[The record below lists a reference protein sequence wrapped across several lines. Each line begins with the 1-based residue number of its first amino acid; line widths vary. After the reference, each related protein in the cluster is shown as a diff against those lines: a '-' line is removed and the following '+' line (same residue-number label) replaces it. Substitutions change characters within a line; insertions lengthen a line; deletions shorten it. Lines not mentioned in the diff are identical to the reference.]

1 MNDFYFKADSGEWE
15 LIKEPVEDIDSRM
28 PTYADDNE
36 YISLLQKS
44 LCFEIELDPIV
55 LKLRKLAAEETKCFD
70 EAQKNLIKAFAR
82 TGLYSAEALKQ
93 YGIELVGNEPPVEM
107 QIKNLERRKK
117 HCKNYLELK
126 QIDREL
132 NSLKYG
138 RRKNNG

>member
-1 MNDFYFKADSGEWE
+1 MDDFYFKTESGKWKP
-15 LIKEPVEDIDSRM
+15 IKEPVEDIDSCM

-36 YISLLQKS
+36 YISLLQEN
-44 LCFEIELDPIV
+44 LCFEISIEPDPIV
-55 LKLRKLAAEETKCFD
+55 LKLIKLVAEATNCFD
-70 EAQKNLIKAFAR
+70 EAQKKLIKAYIL
-82 TGLYSAEALKQ
+82 TGCYPAETLKQ

-138 RRKNNG
+138 RRKK